1 MGTHKPYRPW
11 PGKLLRLQVL
21 LILLLVAALAWLPVL
36 LPHALQQ
43 QGVVLQWQDAR
54 LSFHGLQL
62 GQLTLKQDG
71 QHLQAD
77 NIQLNWRWQRNP
89 LQQLQIGQL
98 SIQAS
103 LPESQ
108 DSSTADAG
116 NISSLFRWLPRQIT
130 IRQLLANISGLA
142 QIEGSIQ
149 LQADASTPAWRPGQ
163 VELDLVLH
171 QFDPS
176 WMASIPVE
184 LQPSSLRLRTLTH
197 PDNSASPE
205 TLQVLSVDL
214 HSQGQSQIQLSGI
227 ITLLQRDGWQA
238 QLDQARLHL
247 ELPQLRRGGLQIQQ
261 LQTQLYI
268 AAEANLDGFQLQL
281 TQSAS
286 LNVKQLDLDT
296 DTRLQRLTGTL
307 TDLSIAGS
315 LLEPSSIQFQGS
327 YHLGVGQLQHPLL
340 RTQTWSVT
348 GSLSGGLPEL
358 KANAAISNTDG
369 LQLDSDWSVQ
379 DGNLAGHIESQDIF
393 FRAGNPL
400 QKTLSDWPTLVEFN
414 NGRLGGQASIRLPN
428 AAPLQFS
435 GHITGN
441 GLGGIINRNELA
453 KLDFTAFFRLDHGN
467 QLRLDIPKLTVGELD
482 PGVPI
487 QQLTL
492 LESSYSG
499 FLDRLLEGTATWQS
513 IRGQLLGGEFT
524 LHANRIRLD
533 TDNRL
538 QLQLSGIQLQ
548 EALAQY
554 PAEGLNGQAIID
566 GTLPLLVSA
575 QGVFVEQ
582 GQLQARQPGTL
593 QFQSEQIRAMGRSN
607 PGMQLVA
614 EALEDFHFN
623 VLSSKLDYEP
633 SGKLLF
639 NIRLEGKNPAVE
651 NGRPIHLNLNLEEDL
666 PALLASIQL
675 GNHVSETIQERI
687 RQRLQNR

>member
-103 LPESQ
+103 LQESQ
-108 DSSTADAG
+108 GSSTADAG

-435 GHITGN
+435 GRITGN
-441 GLGGIINRNELA
+441 GLGGIINRSELA

-651 NGRPIHLNLNLEEDL
+651 NGRSIHLNLNLEEDL

>member
-435 GHITGN
+435 GRITGN
-441 GLGGIINRNELA
+441 GLGGIINRSELA

-524 LHANRIRLD
+524 LHANRIRLG

>member
-62 GQLTLKQDG
+62 SQLTLKQDG

-108 DSSTADAG
+108 GSSTADAG

-247 ELPQLRRGGLQIQQ
+247 ELPQLRRGSLQIQQ

-435 GHITGN
+435 GRITGS
-441 GLGGIINRNELA
+441 GLGGIINRSELA

>member
-315 LLEPSSIQFQGS
+315 LLESSSIQFQGS

-435 GHITGN
+435 GRITGN
-441 GLGGIINRNELA
+441 GLGGIINRSELA

-524 LHANRIRLD
+524 LHANRIRLG

-593 QFQSEQIRAMGRSN
+593 QFQSEQIRAMRRSN

>member
-435 GHITGN
+435 GRITGN
-441 GLGGIINRNELA
+441 GLGGIINRSELA

-593 QFQSEQIRAMGRSN
+593 QFQSEQIRAMRRSN

>member
-62 GQLTLKQDG
+62 SQLTLKQDG

-108 DSSTADAG
+108 GSSTADAG

-247 ELPQLRRGGLQIQQ
+247 ELPQLRRGSLQIQQ

-441 GLGGIINRNELA
+441 GLGGIINRSELA

>member
-435 GHITGN
+435 GRITGN
-441 GLGGIINRNELA
+441 GLGGIINRSELA

>member
-441 GLGGIINRNELA
+441 GLGGIINRSELA

>member
-108 DSSTADAG
+108 GSSTADAG

-247 ELPQLRRGGLQIQQ
+247 ELPQLRRGSLQIQQ

-435 GHITGN
+435 GRITGS
-441 GLGGIINRNELA
+441 GLGGIINRSELA

>member
-197 PDNSASPE
+197 PNNSASPE

-435 GHITGN
+435 GRITGN
-441 GLGGIINRNELA
+441 GLGGIINRSELA

-675 GNHVSETIQERI
+675 GNHVNETIQERI

>member
-62 GQLTLKQDG
+62 SQLTLKQDG

-108 DSSTADAG
+108 GSSTADAG

-435 GHITGN
+435 GRITGN
-441 GLGGIINRNELA
+441 GLGGIINRSELA

-593 QFQSEQIRAMGRSN
+593 QFQSEQIRAMRRSN

>member
-116 NISSLFRWLPRQIT
+116 NIYSLFRWLPRQIT

-197 PDNSASPE
+197 PDNSAGPE

-315 LLEPSSIQFQGS
+315 LLEPSSIQFQSS

-435 GHITGN
+435 GRITGN
-441 GLGGIINRNELA
+441 GLGGIINRSELA

>member
-62 GQLTLKQDG
+62 SQLTLKQDG

-108 DSSTADAG
+108 GSSTADAG

-435 GHITGN
+435 GRITGS
-441 GLGGIINRNELA
+441 GLGGIINRSELA

>member
-62 GQLTLKQDG
+62 SQLTLKQDG

-108 DSSTADAG
+108 GSSTADAG

-435 GHITGN
+435 GRITGN
-441 GLGGIINRNELA
+441 GLGGIINRSELA

>member
-108 DSSTADAG
+108 GSSTADAG

-441 GLGGIINRNELA
+441 GLGGIINRSELA

>member
-108 DSSTADAG
+108 GSSTADAG

-379 DGNLAGHIESQDIF
+379 DGNLTGHIESQDIF

-435 GHITGN
+435 GRITGN
-441 GLGGIINRNELA
+441 GLGGIINRSELA

>member
-108 DSSTADAG
+108 GSSTADAG

-247 ELPQLRRGGLQIQQ
+247 ELPQLRRGSLQIQQ

-435 GHITGN
+435 GRITGS
-441 GLGGIINRNELA
+441 GLGGIINRSELA

-675 GNHVSETIQERI
+675 GNHVNETIQERI

>member
-108 DSSTADAG
+108 GSSTADAG

-247 ELPQLRRGGLQIQQ
+247 ELPQLRRGSLQIQQ

-441 GLGGIINRNELA
+441 GLGGIINRSELA

>member
-108 DSSTADAG
+108 GSSTADAG

-435 GHITGN
+435 GRITGS
-441 GLGGIINRNELA
+441 GLGGIINRSELA

>member
-62 GQLTLKQDG
+62 SQLTLKQDG

-435 GHITGN
+435 GRITGN
-441 GLGGIINRNELA
+441 GLGGIINRSELA

>member
-62 GQLTLKQDG
+62 GQLTLKRDG

-108 DSSTADAG
+108 GSSTADAG

-247 ELPQLRRGGLQIQQ
+247 ELPQLRRGSLQIQQ

-435 GHITGN
+435 GRITGS
-441 GLGGIINRNELA
+441 GLGGIINRSELA

>member
-108 DSSTADAG
+108 GSSTADAG

-435 GHITGN
+435 GRITGS
-441 GLGGIINRNELA
+441 GLGGIINRSELA

-623 VLSSKLDYEP
+623 ALSSKLDYEP